1 MLKLSEEIKSQ
12 LIEFLSKAQQ
22 LKVSRLW
29 ISDEKMKVYIR
40 KSVRNY
46 NEDMKEFLD
55 IATIEVE
62 EKYHFQGLGK
72 QFLQFCRSNSPYPV
86 RVENCYNPHLRNHLQ
101 IQGWIQVD
109 FDYYAPD

>member
-62 EKYHFQGLGK
+62 RQYRFQGLTK
-72 QFLQFCRSNSPYPV
+72 QFLQFCRANSPYPV
-86 RVENCYNPHLRNHLQ
+86 RVENCCNPHLQTHLQ
-101 IQGWIQVD
+101 TQGWIQVD